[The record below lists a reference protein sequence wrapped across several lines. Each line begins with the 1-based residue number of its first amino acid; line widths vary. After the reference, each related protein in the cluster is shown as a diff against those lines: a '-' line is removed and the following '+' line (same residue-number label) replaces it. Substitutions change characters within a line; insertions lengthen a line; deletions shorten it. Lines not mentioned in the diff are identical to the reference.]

1 MGEKAG
7 DKVLALALPDQVDV
21 FDLIVASLKQV
32 HRICQRLPLIMSVYH
47 LAECVCP
54 PNFLGIICNEESNSV
69 GFDLHSTRVDLNFGL
84 YRTFWTFKNV
94 LQTN

>member
-32 HRICQRLPLIMSVYH
+32 HRIYQRLP
-47 LAECVCP
+47 
-54 PNFLGIICNEESNSV
+54 
-69 GFDLHSTRVDLNFGL
+69 
-84 YRTFWTFKNV
+84 FK
-94 LQTN
+94 